1 MTHSEP
7 HNSGA
12 SGLNRFIHPRRPS
25 EQGRER
31 DGLCSD
37 DGGGGDVCVK
47 EVAAA
52 AAVDLIANSRRN
64 DERAS
69 ERASVGS
76 EVSDFVRGNADVTVT
91 FMTAGKKPTDI
102 HEMHEK
108 DCKKRLDSR
117 QRDNGIIP
125 YLVL

>member
-1 MTHSEP
+1 MGFVAMTAAA
-7 HNSGA
+7 A
-12 SGLNRFIHPRRPS
+12 SRKSRP
-25 EQGRER
+25 
-31 DGLCSD
+31 
-37 DGGGGDVCVK
+37 
-47 EVAAA
+47 A